1 MILNFNGSLLNEL
14 EVYMSHNNRGFA
26 YGDALFET
34 LKVTD
39 SKIHFLEDH
48 YFRLMAS
55 MRMLRMK
62 IPLNFTLEFFEDEII
77 KLLSANNIEKLAR
90 IKFTI
95 FRKAKGFY
103 APDSNNIE
111 FIIEAK
117 PLKEYKI
124 NPDYK
129 VELYK
134 DFYINKDQLSTLKT
148 TAKPLNVLAAIF
160 AKENNY
166 NNCLLLNTDK
176 QVVEALNAN
185 MFLVKKDL
193 IITPPLADGCLNG
206 IIRKK
211 IIENIQK
218 EKVYKFEEHSV
229 SPFEI
234 LKCDEMFLTNSI
246 IGVQPVAKY
255 RKKIFKNEIGLFFAN
270 KLKELV

>member
-1 MILNFNGSLLNEL
+1 MLNFNGSLVK
-14 EVYMSHNNRGFA
+14 EVDVQLPYNNRGFA
-26 YGDALFET
+26 YGDAIFET
-34 LKVTD
+34 LKVAN
-39 SKIHFLEDH
+39 SKAHFLEDH

-62 IPLNFTLEFFEDEII
+62 IPFNFTLEFFESQII
-77 KLLSANNIEKLAR
+77 MLLAANNIGGLAR

-95 FRKAKGFY
+95 FRDAKGFY
-103 APDSNNIE
+103 APDGNNIK

-117 PLKEYKI
+117 LLEEYII
-124 NPDYK
+124 NPSYEI
-129 VELYK
+129 ELFK
-134 DFYINKDQLSTLKT
+134 DFYVSKDQLSTLKT

-185 MFLVKKDL
+185 IFLVKGDV

-218 EKVYKFEEHSV
+218 EKVYKFEERSV

-255 RKKIFKNEIGLFFAN
+255 RKKIFKNEIGLLFAN
-270 KLKELV
+270 KLKKLV